1 MTNNKSTGMVYL
13 VGAGPGDPGL
23 LTIKARDLIREA
35 DVLVYDALANVGFTK
50 LAPADCELIYA
61 GKRSK
66 NHAIPQGDVNQ
77 LLADKAKQGKM
88 VVRLKGGDPYLFG
101 RGGEEAEKLKLE
113 CVPFEVVP
121 GISSI
126 YSAPNYAGIPVTH
139 RDHCSGFTV
148 ITGHEDPTKS
158 ESSLDYQRL
167 AQAKET
173 LVILMGVER
182 IGIIADQLIAHGMDP
197 MTPVAMTRWGT
208 TGRQSTITGR
218 LKSIAAVVAET
229 NFKAPAVTVIGS
241 VVNLRDQ
248 LNWFETKPLF
258 GKRIVVTRTRQ
269 QASKLSSK
277 FIGHGAEILE
287 IPTIKTAEPKKK
299 SLLKDAFSQLG
310 SYEWII
316 FTSPNGVDWFF
327 HWFFQIF
334 KDIRAIGGA
343 KIAAVGPATAKKLT
357 DMHLNVDLT
366 PDKYVTGEIVGAL
379 KETQNIENV
388 MLLLMRA
395 EVANPDLPE
404 QLAEEG
410 AIVDDIPCYR
420 TVIETEDI
428 SGAAADFT
436 ESGADWITFTSS
448 STVEHFH
455 SRFDLPKIMEKFPGL
470 KTASIGPET
479 SKALHALDIEPTIE
493 AQSHTIPG
501 LVEAVLGYSADSKD

>member
-1 MTNNKSTGMVYL
+1 MTTKNKIGTVYL

-35 DVLVYDALANVGFTK
+35 DVLVYDALANAGFIK
-50 LAPADCELIYA
+50 LAPTDCELIYA

-66 NHAIPQGDVNQ
+66 DHAIPQGDVNQ
-77 LLADKAKQGKM
+77 LLADKAKEGKT

-101 RGGEEAEKLKLE
+101 RGGEEAEKLRSE
-113 CVPFEVVP
+113 GVAFEVVP

-126 YSAPNYAGIPVTH
+126 YSVPNYAGIPITH
-139 RDHCSGFTV
+139 REHCSGFTV
-148 ITGHEDPTKS
+148 ITGHEDPTKD
-158 ESSLDYQRL
+158 ESSLDYQHL
-167 AQAKET
+167 AKAKET

-182 IGIIADQLIAHGMDP
+182 IGIIADQLIAHKMNP
-197 MTPVAMTRWGT
+197 STPVAMTRWGT
-208 TGRQSTITGR
+208 TGKQSTITGT
-218 LKSIAAVVAET
+218 LKTIASIVAET

-241 VVNLRDQ
+241 VVGLRDQ

-269 QASKLSSK
+269 QASKLSNK
-277 FIGHGAEILE
+277 LTRHGAEVLE
-287 IPTIKTAEPKKK
+287 IPTIKTAEPSKK
-299 SLLKDAFSQLG
+299 SMLKDAFSQLG

-357 DMHLNVDLT
+357 DLHLNVDLT

-379 KETQNIENV
+379 KDTQNIENV
-388 MLLLMRA
+388 MILLMRA

-404 QLAEEG
+404 KLALEG
-410 AIVDDIPCYR
+410 AIVDDIPCYK
-420 TVIETEDI
+420 TVKETEDI
-428 SGAAADFT
+428 TGSAADFT
-436 ESGADWITFTSS
+436 ENGADWITFTSS

-455 SRFDLPKIMEKFPGL
+455 SRFNLPKIMKKFPEL

-479 SKALHALDIEPTIE
+479 SKALHALNIEPTLE
-493 AQSHTIPG
+493 AESHTIPG
-501 LVEAVLGYSADSKD
+501 LVDAILDYSS